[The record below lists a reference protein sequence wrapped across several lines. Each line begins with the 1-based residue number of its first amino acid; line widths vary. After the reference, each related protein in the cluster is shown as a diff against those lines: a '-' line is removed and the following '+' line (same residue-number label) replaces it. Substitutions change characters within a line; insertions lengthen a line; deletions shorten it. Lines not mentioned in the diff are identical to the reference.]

1 MNALSPAPR
10 VPDHP
15 VDAMFIDRRSGRAY
29 ASTPLVQEELLT
41 LLEAARWAPSGSNT
55 QPTRLVWGLRGD
67 PTFARI
73 AETLGAGNKLWA
85 EKAAALVVV
94 ASMTHVVRDGAEVA
108 LPSHAF
114 DAGAAWISLALQAH
128 LRGWMAHAMGGFD
141 KARAAED
148 LGLTGAFQLHVVVAI
163 GQEGDSALLPEGLR
177 AREVP
182 SGRLPLAQIARNA
195 VS

>member
-1 MNALSPAPR
+1 MNAMSPAPR
-10 VPDHP
+10 TTEHP
-15 VDAMFIDRRSGRAY
+15 VDPMFTERHSGRAFTG
-29 ASTPLVQEELLT
+29 ADISKAELQI

-67 PTFARI
+67 GTFARI
-73 AETLGAGNKLWA
+73 AETLVPGNRVWA

-94 ASMTHVVRDGAEVA
+94 ASITQVERDGTEVA

-114 DAGAAWISLALQAH
+114 DAGAAWMSLALQAH

-141 KARAAED
+141 KVKAAED
-148 LGLTGAFQLHVVVAI
+148 LALRGNYQLHVVVAI
-163 GQEGDSALLPEGLR
+163 GKEGEAALLPDGLR
-177 AREVP
+177 AREVLTP
-182 SGRLPLAQIARNA
+182 RVPLAQIARNE